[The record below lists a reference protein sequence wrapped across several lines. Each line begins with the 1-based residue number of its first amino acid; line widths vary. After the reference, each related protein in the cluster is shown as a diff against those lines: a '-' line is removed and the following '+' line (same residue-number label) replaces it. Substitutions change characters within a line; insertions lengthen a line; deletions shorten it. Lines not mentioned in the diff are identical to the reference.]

1 MAKNKSRPASR
12 AGSRQTGGARQAIR
26 EQRLRKQRQ
35 QRISLIVGIAAVALI
50 ILAILIL
57 PSIFEATRPVG
68 EIVQVTP
75 VERPLVDGL
84 ALGAEDAPV
93 TVEVFEDFQCP
104 RCAEF
109 ATQVEPQIVENYVPN
124 GQVRFIFRHFPVLD
138 DLSGSRESD
147 QAANASMCAMEQGKF
162 WEYHDFVYANWDGE
176 NQGAYRDA
184 RLIAF
189 AEAAGL
195 DMDQFNQ
202 CFEENRYRA
211 EIEADLNR
219 GRSMGVQGTPS
230 VYVNGEA
237 ISPGFVP
244 TYQAVQE
251 AIERYLGQNQ

>member
-1 MAKNKSRPASR
+1 MAKNKSRSASR
-12 AGSRQTGGARQAIR
+12 PGGGQTGSSRQVIR

-35 QRISLIVGIAAVALI
+35 QRISVIVGITVVALI
-50 ILAILIL
+50 VAAIFIL
-57 PSIFEATRPVG
+57 PSIYEATRPVG

-75 VERPLVDGL
+75 MVRPLVDGL
-84 ALGAEDAPV
+84 ALGEADAPV

-109 ATQVEPQIVENYVPN
+109 ANQVEPQIVENYVAN
-124 GQVRFIFRHFPVLD
+124 GQVRLIFRHFPVLD

-147 QAANASMCAMEQGKF
+147 QAANATMCAMEQGKF
-162 WEYHDFVYANWDGE
+162 WEYHDIVYANWNGE

-195 DMDQFNQ
+195 DMGQFND

-211 EIEADLNR
+211 EIEADLNL

-230 VYVNGEA
+230 VFVNGEA
-237 ISPGFVP
+237 ITPGFVP
-244 TYQAVQE
+244 SYQTIQE
-251 AIERYLGQNQ
+251 AIERYLSQ